1 MIREEIVLAKMEESK
16 KTIVFICIGK
26 INNNNE
32 IHVASW
38 IEAITEAINSR
49 WNIYFAIEHT
59 VHNQDEVVKFGSLN
73 GKKYPVCYFPQIP
86 DISCIEERF
95 KEIFS
100 SIEPDIIQ
108 CFGTEFLFTLAAL
121 NASESIGLIDKT
133 VIFTQGICDAC
144 YLHYSE
150 GVPEIIRKLILPKN
164 ILVHDDIRSK
174 EKDLKEKSK
183 IEERIIKKSHNI
195 IGRTRMD
202 KAYAYRY
209 NPKINYFHCN
219 DYLRSVFY
227 EGEWNLKQCKRHSI
241 FVSQYYYPLKGFHY
255 LLKAVAILKEKY
267 PDIIVYAAGYNP
279 IGNSFRL
286 SLRDNSYTL
295 YLKYLMRRLQV
306 ANNIVFLGQ
315 LSAEQ
320 MKKNYL
326 QANVFV
332 MPSTI
337 ENSPNSLAEAMLLGV
352 PCVASDVGGVQDYSL
367 ADKEIKM
374 YNSSAYYMLA
384 DSIDQIFSND
394 VLAQELGKGARSR
407 AQKEYN
413 IANNN
418 ECIKAIYT
426 KILKG
431 SQK

>member
-26 INNNNE
+26 INNNE

-49 WNIYFAIEHT
+49 WNIYFAIEHSS
-59 VHNQDEVVKFGSLN
+59 HNPDIIIGSGKLN
-73 GKKYPVCYFPQIP
+73 GKEYPIYLFPHSS
-86 DISCIEERF
+86 DINCVEKRF

-121 NASESIGLIDKT
+121 NVSESIGLIDKT
-133 VIFTQGICDAC
+133 IIFTQGICDAC

-174 EKDLKEKSK
+174 EKELKEKAK
-183 IEERIIKKSHNI
+183 IEEQIIKKAHNI

-209 NPKINYFHCN
+209 NPQINYFHCN
-219 DYLRSVFY
+219 DYMRSVFY
-227 EGEWNLKQCKRHSI
+227 EGEWNLERCKRHSI
-241 FVSQYYYPLKGFHY
+241 FVSQYYYPLKGFHF

-267 PDIIVYAAGYNP
+267 PDVIVYAAGYNP
-279 IGNSFRL
+279 IGNL
-286 SLRDNSYTL
+286 LKISLRDNSYIL
-295 YLKYLMRRLQV
+295 YLKYLMRRLQIT
-306 ANNIVFLGQ
+306 NNIVFLGQ

-337 ENSPNSLAEAMLLGV
+337 ENSPNSLAEAMLLGM

-367 ADKEIKM
+367 ADREILM

-384 DSIDQIFSND
+384 ASIDRIFSD
-394 VLAQELGKGARSR
+394 DILAQELGNGAKSR
-407 AQKEYN
+407 AKKEYN
-413 IANNN
+413 VANNN
-418 ECIKAIYT
+418 ECIETIYT
-426 KILKG
+426 KIVKG
-431 SQK
+431 IQK